1 MPTSIAQCIC
11 NMYNACNLPLIWLS
25 YISCYLCLFSYVDI
39 YINRINTNNFHTSCF
54 PLFILIIL
62 LECLGSCWEVT
73 KVVTMEDLRQ
83 PVGRLREQLAIFKKK
98 VRRLE
103 AEKQAADTRAENA
116 ERRVR
121 IHLLVSFQFML
132 LHFT

>member
-1 MPTSIAQCIC
+1 
-11 NMYNACNLPLIWLS
+11 
-25 YISCYLCLFSYVDI
+25 
-39 YINRINTNNFHTSCF
+39 
-54 PLFILIIL
+54 
-62 LECLGSCWEVT
+62 
-73 KVVTMEDLRQ
+73 MEDLRQ